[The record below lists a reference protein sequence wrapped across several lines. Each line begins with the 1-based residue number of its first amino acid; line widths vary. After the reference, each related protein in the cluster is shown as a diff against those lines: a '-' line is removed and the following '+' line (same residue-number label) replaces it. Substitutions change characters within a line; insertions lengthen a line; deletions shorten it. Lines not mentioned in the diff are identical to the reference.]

1 MENKIINGY
10 KLVKYLGE
18 GNFGVVMKM
27 EKDGKFYAV
36 KEIKQIKN
44 PNTKIIVELQR
55 EKNLPL
61 NLKHEN
67 IIKFYKPFE
76 YNGKDYLVSE
86 FFEGKNLK
94 DLINENK
101 NNNNHINQDL
111 IILISKQI
119 LYGLVYLHE
128 NGICHRDLKP
138 ENILI
143 NDKNE
148 VKIVDFGLAT
158 YISGG
163 HGFLEGGMTWV
174 GDKKYV
180 PGERIY
186 GELDKFDYKSDIFS
200 LGYTIFE
207 LMNFCRPT
215 EIDSKSLIRVNSKVN
230 REKFIYDEDLVEL
243 IDEMYK
249 YYIDDR
255 PSAKEALD
263 RLILIEEK
271 IKNNVDNNIKSNKL
285 EIKMKETI
293 SVMKCI
299 LHFFYQIEGILPLL
313 EKAVALMNLKLKEK
327 ITTIK
332 FTKIFYDILD
342 KFKKWENKEIS
353 DQNLDDY
360 IKDFV
365 ITFNNRHNNK
375 SNLPLP
381 FKIFCIILN
390 IINREFNSLKLNP
403 ELILEAKFDG
413 ILSMIKKEPTLK
425 LIEEL
430 KPKYR
435 SPLIPYFY
443 YLIIPLTKCSNCENV
458 FKLFEPEVK
467 YYLTLDNQNNNYI
480 ISDLVYNLFLPENLN
495 QKVNCYNQHNG
506 DYIKQKFIL
515 TNLPRYLVFEVKNQ
529 NEPIILNKIID
540 MHNYTTSTQRQNSY
554 YELNAVFYK
563 DQNNSNIV
571 LIKNNDYKKWISHKN
586 NSLTYFDEISNV
598 FNSVSLV
605 IYKIKNN

>member
-1 MENKIINGY
+1 
-10 KLVKYLGE
+10 
-18 GNFGVVMKM
+18 
-27 EKDGKFYAV
+27 
-36 KEIKQIKN
+36 
-44 PNTKIIVELQR
+44 
-55 EKNLPL
+55 
-61 NLKHEN
+61 
-67 IIKFYKPFE
+67 
-76 YNGKDYLVSE
+76 
-86 FFEGKNLK
+86 
-94 DLINENK
+94 
-101 NNNNHINQDL
+101 
-111 IILISKQI
+111 
-119 LYGLVYLHE
+119 
-128 NGICHRDLKP
+128 
-138 ENILI
+138 
-143 NDKNE
+143 
-148 VKIVDFGLAT
+148 
-158 YISGG
+158 
-163 HGFLEGGMTWV
+163 
-174 GDKKYV
+174 
-180 PGERIY
+180 
-186 GELDKFDYKSDIFS
+186 
-200 LGYTIFE
+200 
-207 LMNFCRPT
+207 MNFCLPT
-215 EIDSKSLIRVNSKVN
+215 VINSKTLVRVNTKVN
-230 REKFIYDEDLVEL
+230 NDKFIYDEDLVEL

-271 IKNNVDNNIKSNKL
+271 IKNNVNNNIKSNKL

-413 ILSMIKKEPTLK
+413 ILSSIKKEPIQK

-430 KPKYR
+430 KPIYR

-443 YLIIPLTKCSNCENV
+443 YLIIPLTKCSKCENV
-458 FKLFEPEVK
+458 FKLFEPEIK
-467 YYLTLDNQNNNYI
+467 FYLTLDNQNSNNI
-480 ISDLVYNLFLPENLN
+480 ISDLSYNLFLPENMN
-495 QKVNCYNQHNG
+495 QEVNCLGHKG
-506 DYIKQKFIL
+506 DYIK
-515 TNLPRYLVFEVKNQ
+515 KNF
-529 NEPIILNKIID
+529 
-540 MHNYTTSTQRQNSY
+540 S
-554 YELNAVFYK
+554 
-563 DQNNSNIV
+563 
-571 LIKNNDYKKWISHKN
+571 
-586 NSLTYFDEISNV
+586 
-598 FNSVSLV
+598 
-605 IYKIKNN
+605 